1 MTMRISLTALQKM
14 KQDGERIA
22 MLTAYDA
29 SFAAVVDAAGVDTIL
44 IGDSLGMVIQGH
56 DTTLPVTQRDA
67 VYHTACV
74 ARVPIQ
80 VANDSLSQMSFH
92 QRRVTRLPNQW
103 CASSWASTESTART

>member
-44 IGDSLGMVIQGH
+44 IGDSFGMVVQGH

-74 ARVPIQ
+74 ARG
-80 VANDSLSQMSFH
+80 
-92 QRRVTRLPNQW
+92 
-103 CASSWASTESTART
+103 